1 MTIHEP
7 ATVVTDLLLA
17 GMGGYFALQLRRQ
30 RPEPQGPRRWWI
42 LAMISMAAGA
52 LVGGLY
58 HGLAPELPQALELW
72 WWRLVLW
79 IVCGLGFTM
88 AMSLL
93 HELRPPGMRW
103 WQLGLAGKSLIA
115 AAVAGWHP
123 EFVVAMVDY
132 GLSMLAWAVA
142 AMIVRRPWRLPMMGG
157 VGLSVLAA
165 LVQQGQ
171 WGLSP
176 WFNHNDVF
184 HVIQALA
191 LMAFYKAG
199 RLLD

>member
-1 MTIHEP
+1 MTVHEP

-17 GMGGYFALQLRRQ
+17 GMGGIFAVHLRR
-30 RPEPQGPRRWWI
+30 RPPERSKSRRWWI
-42 LAMISMAAGA
+42 LALWLMSGAA

-58 HGLAPELPQALELW
+58 HGFAPELPQALELW

-79 IVCGLGFTM
+79 IICGLGFTM
-88 AMSLL
+88 GMSLL
-93 HELRPPGMRW
+93 HELQPPGMRGW
-103 WQLGLAGKSLIA
+103 TVGLAGKSLIA
-115 AAVAGWHP
+115 MVVSGWHP
-123 EFVVAMVDY
+123 EFVVAMADY

-142 AMIVRRPWRLPMMGG
+142 AMIVRRPWRGPMLGG

-165 LVQQGQ
+165 LVQQEQ
-171 WGLSP
+171 WGLSS

-191 LMAFYKAG
+191 LVAFYRAG
-199 RLLD
+199 RLLE